1 MPWNICDLMKK
12 RSEFVQLAGSI
23 RSGRARG
30 SVSELCQRYGISRK
44 TGYKWLGR
52 YAQEGEGGL
61 ADRSRAPRSQP
72 QKTPEL
78 VEERVLELRDRHP
91 GWGGRKLR
99 RRLLDLKEPFV
110 PVASSITEIL
120 RRHGRLDLATG
131 SPPSRATQRFERDSP
146 NDLWQMDFKGHFGL
160 GTGGRCHPL
169 TVTDDHSRFNI
180 LLASCQDEQSRTVK
194 EKLTDAFQC
203 YGLPR
208 QILCDNATIWRC
220 PKRSQGLSG
229 LEAWLVR
236 TGVDPI
242 HGRPYHPQTQGKEER
257 FHQTLN
263 HEVIRRRLNWRD
275 LEQCEEAFQ
284 EWRIIYNEE
293 RPHESLG
300 DATPVSRYEVS
311 ERRYAG
317 EQEMEAY
324 YEAGVNRR
332 KVDRSGEI
340 SFRAVTC
347 YVGMGLAGEVVGLRQ
362 IGEARWS
369 ISYGWKRLG
378 MMELPMEKNGET
390 VHLSKMPGW

>member
-1 MPWNICDLMKK
+1 MTK
-12 RSEFVQLAGSI
+12 RSEFVRLAVSI
-23 RSGRARG
+23 RSGTADG
-30 SVSELCQRYGISRK
+30 TVAELCRRYGISRK
-44 TGYKWLGR
+44 TGYKWLER
-52 YAQEGEGGL
+52 HALEGEAGL
-61 ADRSRAPRSQP
+61 ADRSRAPRHQP
-72 QKTPEL
+72 QKTPEP
-78 VEERVLELRDRHP
+78 VEARVIELRDRHP

-99 RRLLDLKEPFV
+99 RRLLDLAEPGV

-120 RRHGRLDLATG
+120 RRHGRLEPAG
-131 SPPSRATQRFERDSP
+131 AEPSSRTVRRFERDSP

-160 GTGGRCHPL
+160 AAGGRCHPL

-180 LLASCQDEQSRTVK
+180 LLAACRDEQSLTVK
-194 EKLTDAFQC
+194 EKLTGAFQC

-236 TGVDPI
+236 IGVEPI

-257 FHQTLN
+257 FHQTLK
-263 HEVIRRRLNWRD
+263 HEVLSRRVSWRD
-275 LEQCEEAFQ
+275 LEQCDEAFM
-284 EWRIIYNEE
+284 EWRIIYNEQ

-300 DATPVSRYEVS
+300 DATPVSRYAVS
-311 ERRYAG
+311 ERRYSG

-324 YEAGVNRR
+324 YEAGVARR

-347 YVGMGLAGEVVGLRQ
+347 YVGVGLAGEVVGLRQ

-369 ISYGWKRLG
+369 VSYGWKRLG
-378 MMELPMEKNGET
+378 MMEWPVEKNAAT
-390 VHLSKMPGW
+390 VQLSAIWG